1 MKKDFSIKKFTF
13 VLTVLLAFSFLPS
26 NNANAE
32 WDGFT
37 MLRDCVNT
45 PNRPCIESIYATTAN
60 GKRIQAELTGRTIS
74 DSGVAPN
81 NIDDEYQLNGMI
93 FEAPAGNRFISRVFY
108 DGTMFQTVFEASWID
123 HTDKTRENFVIA
135 SPRRVTNLWCGK
147 PESPSVC
154 YRNINFNQ
162 DLIFEQT
169 IRVPS
174 SFITAFVNART
185 DSLSYETNLNPK
197 KIDGINYSSIRLK
210 INVTK
215 KAQVIF
221 SDLLLNPLAT
231 SQWADTE
238 IDQTIANFFTPE
250 NVNAKRL
257 GKCSGTPSVSVI
269 SNGINPEVPYW
280 DESSKSVNVLVSGPH
295 FRVNGALNK
304 GFFQARI
311 SKELGKCLWGIDLSK
326 STKFQISI
334 TDSDGIGVQNLETV
348 SGVFDGKDY
357 ILAAS
362 NFHYSSPKLSFR
374 LFEDV
379 VNPELAAAIENVKKV
394 ESAAPIPITVIKKKT
409 ITCTKGK
416 LTKKVTGLAPKCPA
430 GYKKK

>member
-1 MKKDFSIKKFTF
+1 MKKSI
-13 VLTVLLAFSFLPS
+13 LTVSFLLAFSFLPTNVAS
-26 NNANAE
+26 AE
-32 WDGFT
+32 WNGFT

-60 GKRIQAELTGRTIS
+60 GKRIQAELTGRTSS

-81 NIDDEYQLNGMI
+81 NIDDEYQLNGLI

-108 DGTMFQTVFEASWID
+108 DGSMFQTVFEASWID
-123 HTDKTRENFVIA
+123 HTDKTREKFVIT
-135 SPRRVTNLWCGK
+135 SPHRATNLWCGK
-147 PESPSVC
+147 PESPGVC

-174 SFITAFVNART
+174 TFITAFVNART

-197 KIDGINYSSIRLK
+197 TIDGLTFSSIRLK
-210 INVTK
+210 IKVLK
-215 KAQVIF
+215 KAQVVF
-221 SDLLLNPLAT
+221 SDLLPNPLAT
-231 SQWADTE
+231 SEWADTE

-250 NVNAKRL
+250 NGNAKRL
-257 GKCSGTPSVSVI
+257 GKCSGIPSVSVI

-295 FRVNGALNK
+295 FRVNGELNK
-304 GFFQARI
+304 GFFQARM

-326 STKFQISI
+326 STKFQISM
-334 TDSDGIGVQNLETV
+334 TDSDGVGVQNLETV

-394 ESAAPIPITVIKKKT
+394 EAAAPIPITVIKKKT

-416 LTKKVTGLAPKCPA
+416 TTKKITGVNPKCPD

>member
-1 MKKDFSIKKFTF
+1 
-13 VLTVLLAFSFLPS
+13 
-26 NNANAE
+26 
-32 WDGFT
+32 
-37 MLRDCVNT
+37 
-45 PNRPCIESIYATTAN
+45 
-60 GKRIQAELTGRTIS
+60 
-74 DSGVAPN
+74 
-81 NIDDEYQLNGMI
+81 
-93 FEAPAGNRFISRVFY
+93 
-108 DGTMFQTVFEASWID
+108 MFQTVFEASWID
-123 HTDKTRENFVIA
+123 HTDKTREKFVIT
-135 SPRRVTNLWCGK
+135 SPNRATNLWCGK
-147 PESPSVC
+147 PESPGVC

-174 SFITAFVNART
+174 TFVTAFVNART

-197 KIDGINYSSIRLK
+197 KIDGVNYSSIRLK

-238 IDQTIANFFTPE
+238 IDQTIANFYTPE

-257 GKCSGTPSVSVI
+257 GKCSGIPSVSVI

-280 DESSKSVNVLVSGPH
+280 DESSMSVNVLVSGPH
-295 FRVNGALNK
+295 FRVNGELNK
-304 GFFQARI
+304 GFFQARM

-394 ESAAPIPITVIKKKT
+394 EAAAPIPITVIKKKT

-416 LTKKVTGLAPKCPA
+416 TTKKITGVNPKCPA